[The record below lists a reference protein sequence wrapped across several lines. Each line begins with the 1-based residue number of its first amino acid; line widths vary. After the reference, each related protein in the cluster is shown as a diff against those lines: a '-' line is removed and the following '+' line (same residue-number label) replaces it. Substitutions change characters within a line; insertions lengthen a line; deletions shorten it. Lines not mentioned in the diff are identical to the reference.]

1 LDSATDE
8 GAWKYASK
16 IRAVSYFCLKE
27 GLYNKVMNNVNKK
40 QEKLSKSAL
49 NYIVLILKR
58 YGATKIFL
66 FGSYARGD
74 QHKESDLDVLVEFG
88 NRITLIDLSHI
99 IRIVKEET
107 GIQLDIVTKNALSP
121 HLAPF
126 IEKDLKEIYLP

>member
-1 LDSATDE
+1 
-8 GAWKYASK
+8 
-16 IRAVSYFCLKE
+16 
-27 GLYNKVMNNVNKK
+27 MNNTDNK
-40 QEKLSKSAL
+40 QNKLSKSAL
-49 NYIVLILKR
+49 GYIVSILKR

-88 NRITLIDLSHI
+88 SRITLIDLSHI

-121 HLAPF
+121 YLATF